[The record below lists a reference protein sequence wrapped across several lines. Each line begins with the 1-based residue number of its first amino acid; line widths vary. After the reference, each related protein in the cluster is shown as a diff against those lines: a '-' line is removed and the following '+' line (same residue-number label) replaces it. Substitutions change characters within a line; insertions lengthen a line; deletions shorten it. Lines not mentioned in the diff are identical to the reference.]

1 MDSTNNLIIEDSV
14 VTDVYFEDTKIIKIY
29 IGDTLVYSK

>member
-14 VTDVYFEDTKIIKIY
+14 VTDIYFEDAKIIKIY